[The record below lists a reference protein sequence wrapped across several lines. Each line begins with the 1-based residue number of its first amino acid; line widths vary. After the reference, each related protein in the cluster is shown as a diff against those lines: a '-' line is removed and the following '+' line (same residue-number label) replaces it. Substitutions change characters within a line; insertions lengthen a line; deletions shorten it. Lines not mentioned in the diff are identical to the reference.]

1 LGEAHAILGNV
12 AFYFEWDFARSEA
25 EFKKATELN
34 PNYPTAHHWYAETL
48 AALGRFDESNA
59 EYARAAELDPV
70 SMAIL
75 TDQGMA
81 FAYARQFDR
90 AIEHYKKLVEIDP
103 NFVRTHYYLATAYEA
118 KGLYPEAIEARRKGL
133 LLDGLDPTRVEANT
147 KRLTD
152 AVKSRGAE
160 GYWQMQMELSQERA
174 KRDGEGVD
182 QMDIAID
189 QANLGNADKAFEAL
203 ERAFKDRRVG
213 LVFLKV
219 EFIWDK
225 IRSDPR
231 FADLI
236 RRVGLP

>member
-1 LGEAHAILGNV
+1 
-12 AFYFEWDFARSEA
+12 
-25 EFKKATELN
+25 
-34 PNYPTAHHWYAETL
+34 
-48 AALGRFDESNA
+48 
-59 EYARAAELDPV
+59 
-70 SMAIL
+70 M
-75 TDQGMA
+75 
-81 FAYARQFDR
+81 
-90 AIEHYKKLVEIDP
+90 
-103 NFVRTHYYLATAYEA
+103 
-118 KGLYPEAIEARRKGL
+118 KG
-133 LLDGLDPTRVEANT
+133 
-147 KRLTD
+147 
-152 AVKSRGAE
+152 
-160 GYWQMQMELSQERA
+160 ERA

-231 FADLI
+231 FANLI